1 MRILDLF
8 CCDGGASEGYR
19 RAGFEVCGVD
29 IRNRR
34 KYPFPFHQGDALDVL
49 GHLIRGGVVEF
60 TDSHQRSRLLRL
72 SDFDAIHTSPPC
84 QDNSRTKHLRN
95 AQGKS
100 VSELGVNMI
109 PEVRELL
116 IQTGKPYIIENVEGA
131 DLRYPILLCGSMFPE
146 LHVND
151 ETGRRWLKRHRL
163 FESNVPLTAPACNH
177 RNAGVRPL
185 GVYGSMRDNIPS
197 GGQTVRSIE
206 EGRQL
211 MGIDWMGW
219 SGLKE
224 SIPPAYTEFLG
235 QQLVAHIAS

>member
-8 CCDGGASEGYR
+8 SCDGGASEGYR
-19 RAGFEVCGVD
+19 RAGFLPYGVD
-29 IRNRR
+29 IRRR
-34 KYPFPFHQGDALDVL
+34 RNYPFPVHKGDAIKVLFDLLDGRAVDFTHPN
-49 GHLIRGGVVEF
+49 GDVEWLTIDEF
-60 TDSHQRSRLLRL
+60 VAKH
-72 SDFDAIHTSPPC
+72 ASPPC

-131 DLRYPILLCGSMFPE
+131 DLRDPILLCGSMFPE

-163 FESNVPLTAPACNH
+163 FESNVPLTAPACDH

-219 SGLKE
+219 AGLKE
-224 SIPPAYTEFLG
+224 SIPPAYTELLG
-235 QQLVAHIAS
+235 RQLVERVRD